1 MFPVIVDRCKTR
13 CCTTY
18 NEHYN
23 ALSVTDAQLRDY
35 TQEAWAIAI
44 VWAQHAQMQL
54 GMMLLLDLDGE
65 ENDLLMMLIPWYE
78 LSRQF
83 VLRIQEI
90 DSLLMDVTPEQVFPR
105 RGEQISKNRSF
116 NLMDPQ
122 WCNIHF
128 KGNIISKFFELDL
141 LSKEWY
147 LASFQE

>member
-1 MFPVIVDRCKTR
+1 
-13 CCTTY
+13 
-18 NEHYN
+18 
-23 ALSVTDAQLRDY
+23 
-35 TQEAWAIAI
+35 
-44 VWAQHAQMQL
+44 MQL